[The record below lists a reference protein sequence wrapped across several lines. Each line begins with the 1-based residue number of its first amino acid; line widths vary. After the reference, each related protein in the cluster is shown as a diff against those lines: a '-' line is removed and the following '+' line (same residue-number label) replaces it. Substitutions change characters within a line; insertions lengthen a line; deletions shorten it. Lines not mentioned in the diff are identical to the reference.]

1 MMWNKNCD
9 GTKKSGK
16 YCHPPPFQKKKNPNK
31 QRKEMPYI
39 QCITNSRSINNLQT
53 AEFFT
58 FEIAKLL
65 AGVAHNMLYLFPRA
79 CSRFSIVKRYVD
91 WRCVY

>member
-1 MMWNKNCD
+1 MMRNKNCD

-16 YCHPPPFQKKKNPNK
+16 YCPPPPPKKKKKKNKPKNK
-31 QRKEMPYI
+31 TKEMPYLLHV
-39 QCITNSRSINNLQT
+39 CITNSRSINKLQT

-65 AGVAHNMLYLFPRA
+65 AGVAILK
-79 CSRFSIVKRYVD
+79 C
-91 WRCVY
+91 